1 MSRDQPF
8 AYMDHEVGKPQGG
21 HHRVNRIWSLRLQL
35 EWFTATRYSN
45 DNFVGLLRSLQKLDP
60 HVSLNIEMVFQST
73 FKTQVVWLECLL
85 HLLRYDHF
93 TFIM

>member
-1 MSRDQPF
+1 MMSRDQPF

-21 HHRVNRIWSLRLQL
+21 HHRVYRIWSLRLQL

-60 HVSLNIEMVFQST
+60 HVSLNIENGVSVYFQNPSGLVGMS
-73 FKTQVVWLECLL
+73 FALVK
-85 HLLRYDHF
+85 
-93 TFIM
+93 I